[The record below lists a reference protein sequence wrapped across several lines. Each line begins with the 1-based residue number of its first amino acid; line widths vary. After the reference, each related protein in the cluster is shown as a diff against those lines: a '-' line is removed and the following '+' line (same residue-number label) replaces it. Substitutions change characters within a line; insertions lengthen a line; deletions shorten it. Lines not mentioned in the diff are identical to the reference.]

1 MNGIKT
7 SLIAALCVANSFA
20 EEITLDALSVTATKI
35 ATPTKEVS
43 QSVSVVSKEDI
54 ENLPM
59 QNITETFSKI
69 PGVQAV
75 SKNGGFDTRVYI
87 RGAGVKSR
95 YGVRE
100 IMVLRDGVPMTDPD
114 SFTRFDFIDTQDIE
128 QVEVTKGPGSV
139 YASGSAGGT
148 IQILSKSVFDEQQ
161 NRIRVGVGSYNS
173 KNLHLRVGGQI
184 DENDFFSVTATHK
197 ESDNSWRYWNEF
209 SSDQVSF
216 KHGHIFS
223 DNSTLETELSY
234 SKADLQ
240 LPSSLT
246 EAEFD
251 KYKSTGKV
259 EDQTESEW
267 QHSGRYS
274 DVLFFNT
281 RYEKEFDGF
290 TFKPQAYY
298 TNWSHYHPVTF
309 MVNNDSGENHV
320 LGTDIAFEVPHEI
333 NGNKSTFLAG
343 ATARANITRD
353 DEKYTYADIETYG
366 VDPDFGGPKT
376 ANSIKYT
383 LSDRKGDLAATGES
397 DMYLYGFYL
406 QEMMQL
412 TEKLSVDMMARMEK
426 AKFKVKGNEIVA
438 ADWKTMSYT
447 TTDVAGVYSIDR
459 DFTLASYRLG
469 TSYALTP
476 TTSAYATIGYSDQV
490 PNEGELKT
498 NVLYSATA
506 TTSIPEL
513 ESAKSTNYEIG
524 LKYRSEKIFIDMAAY
539 YTTTK
544 DDIVSVVVD
553 KETTYQN
560 AGEVEKKGFELQ
572 AEYNFVPSTKIGASY
587 AYSRFKYKE
596 LTEYVRNGGSFDEV
610 DRSGNYL
617 PHVPKNQYTLYA
629 SYGQKEGIQAS
640 VESQTWGSYYTDNS
654 NTAKHEGFKF
664 VTNANLGYIAGPHRV
679 NLFVNNLFD
688 KKYAVAA
695 SGDESEVLYTPAA
708 PRTVM
713 VNYTYQF

>member
-1 MNGIKT
+1 MNGIKI
-7 SLIAALCVANSFA
+7 SLIAALCVANSFAA

-43 QSVSVVSKEDI
+43 QSVSVVSKKEI
-54 ENLPM
+54 EHLPM

-75 SKNGGFDTRVYI
+75 SKNGGYDTRVYI

-128 QVEVTKGPGSV
+128 QVEITKGPGSV

-161 NRIRVGVGSYNS
+161 NRVRVGVGSYNA
-173 KNLHLRVGGQI
+173 KNLHIRVGGQI

-223 DNSTLETELSY
+223 DDSTLETELSY

-246 EAEFD
+246 EAEFAT
-251 KYKSTGKV
+251 YKNTGKV

-290 TFKPQAYY
+290 IFKPQAYY

-309 MVNNDSGENHV
+309 MVNNDSGDNHV

-343 ATARANITRD
+343 ATARANLTRD
-353 DEKYTYADIETYG
+353 DEKYTYRDIDTTTTPYGYKPGTYEKIN
-366 VDPDFGGPKT
+366 F
-376 ANSIKYT
+376 T
-383 LSDRKGDLAATGES
+383 LSDEKGDLAATGES
-397 DMYLYGFYL
+397 DMYLYGLYL

-412 TEKLSVDMMARMEK
+412 TNKLSVDMMARIEK
-426 AKFKVKGNEIVA
+426 AEFKIDGNEMIRG
-438 ADWKTMSYT
+438 DWGTMSYT
-447 TTDVAGVYSIDR
+447 TADVAGMYTIDR

-476 TTSAYATIGYSDQV
+476 STSAYATIGYSDQV

-513 ESAKSTNYEIG
+513 ESGKSTNYEIG
-524 LKYRSEKIFIDMAAY
+524 LKHRSEKVFIDMAAY

-544 DDIVSVVVD
+544 DDIVAVVVD
-553 KETTYQN
+553 QETTYQN
-560 AGEVEKKGFELQ
+560 AGKVEKKGFELQ

-596 LTEYVRNGGSFDEV
+596 LTEWVRTGPTLNPV

-629 SYGQKEGIQAS
+629 SYGQREGIQAS

-654 NTAKHEGFKF
+654 NTAKHEGFKYF
-664 VTNANLGYIAGPHRV
+664 TNANVGYIAGPHRV

-695 SGDESEVLYTPAA
+695 KGDASEVLYTPAA

>member
-1 MNGIKT
+1 MKIKL
-7 SLIAALCVANSFA
+7 SLMLCAALSLHA
-20 EEITLDALSVTATKI
+20 EEVVLDELSITATKI
-35 ATPTKEVS
+35 STPTKEVS
-43 QSVSVVSKEDI
+43 QSVSVVSKDEIED
-54 ENLPM
+54 LPM
-59 QNITETFSKI
+59 LNINDTFSKI

-75 SKNGGFDTRVYI
+75 SKNGGYDTRVYI

-128 QVEVTKGPGSV
+128 QVEVTKGPGSI

-161 NRIRVGVGSYNS
+161 NRVRVGVGSYNA

-223 DNSTLETELSY
+223 DDSTLETEFSY

-246 EAEFD
+246 ETEFAT
-251 KYKSTGKV
+251 YQSTGKV

-274 DVLFFNT
+274 EVFFFNT

-309 MVNNDSGENHV
+309 MINNDSGQNHV
-320 LGTDIAFEVPHEI
+320 VGADIAFEVPHEI

-353 DEKYTYADIETYG
+353 DEKYTYRDIATVVYDPPG
-366 VDPDFGGPKT
+366 PAGPVDQ
-376 ANSIKYT
+376 ILYT
-383 LSDRKGDLAATGES
+383 QSDRKGDLAATGKS

-412 TEKLSVDMMARMEK
+412 SEKLSVDMMARLEK
-426 AKFKVKGNEIVA
+426 AKFKVHGNEIIA
-438 ADWKTMSYT
+438 ADWGTMSYT
-447 TTDVAGVYSIDR
+447 TTDVAGEYSIDR

-469 TSYALTP
+469 TSYAFIP

-490 PNEGELKT
+490 PNESELQS
-498 NVLYSATA
+498 NVLYGGATP
-506 TTSIPEL
+506 IPEL

-524 LKYRSEKIFIDMAAY
+524 LKHRDEKVFIDMAAY
-539 YTTTK
+539 YTVTK
-544 DDIVSVVVD
+544 DDIVQVVVD
-553 KETTYQN
+553 QETSYQN

-572 AEYNFVPSTKIGASY
+572 AEYNIVPSTKIGASY

-596 LTEYVRNGGSFDEV
+596 LTEWVRTGPTLNPV

-629 SYGQKEGIQAS
+629 SYGQKEGLQAS

-654 NTAKHEGFKF
+654 NTAKHEGFKY
-664 VTNANLGYIAGPHRV
+664 VTNANLGYVTGAHRV

-695 SGDESEVLYTPAA
+695 KGDASEVLYTPAA